1 MPDENYLKSPSIQFG
16 FVQFEENMSKGVNHI
31 FTNVGPSSKLSL
43 GSIHLFK
50 KSEEK
55 MQKQYIW
62 IGSVIV
68 VIEDAD

>member
-1 MPDENYLKSPSIQFG
+1 MPDENYLKSSSIQFG

-31 FTNVGPSSKLSL
+31 FTNVGLSSKLSL